1 MLKDLTALAEA
12 TLGGS
17 ICILLLLALGPIL
30 AKKFSPK
37 WRYWAWL
44 VLAVVLVTYPG
55 FQPVWENL
63 FPAPVQ
69 LSVPQVVTDNA
80 YDRINGQA
88 QDWQRVQEAGSGGGG
103 GASRTILGGEQEW
116 SRHYVSYEN
125 ESGEE
130 VLIEDN
136 DFLRKVTVGDQVTYT
151 VHWTGVAM
159 GAYYVVLILSFV
171 LVVVRYRRSRKRLLL
186 WSTPAD
192 ETDQAALAAARQRVD
207 CNREAALY
215 RCPKLHAPMLMG
227 FSQPVVFLPET
238 LPVGSLE
245 AALDHELTHLK
256 RKDTGYMLFLTLA
269 RCFHWFNPLVWLM
282 VRAARRDMELC
293 CDYDLLEHR
302 DEEARRAYGRAILDQ
317 MTGREPGFS
326 GLTTGFSGS
335 KREVFARFRAMMD
348 LTPKKKGRAVLA
360 LAVAAV
366 MLSGSLVACQE
377 AEFPPEEPQMGTSE
391 AALIRYAWVES
402 IDREGKTVTYIPMT
416 QEQWDNREDFWEEM
430 GDLERETLPLT
441 QDAGIYHTYDGKRYP
456 LNPTAQI
463 YTLNMSQAGLP
474 GELAQA
480 DTGPNAGKVIGIMLD
495 TPSKLDLAAAYLDFT
510 GYCGAVYAAGQGG
523 ARLLHGRA
531 AVSLDPCDQ
540 WGQDSDH
547 AQYTLPL
554 AEEFATT
561 EEIRSFLTGTSSAN
575 YPALFQF
582 TVVDGEVTTAV
593 GIEHIDTNMGG
604 ELTLLPGDAAGELS
618 RAAERYNE
626 LFPDSGLTASLQEE
640 NGTPEL
646 LLENAEAGI
655 QIRIGSPPA
664 KGEPYPAAV
673 TGPGSTFS
681 FDMPVTPVDLYGAAD
696 GQASLD
702 VLDLTGD
709 GSPELV
715 YIWGRGGS
723 GVWEDQCRVFD
734 LSTGA
739 AYPVNVDLDLLASQ
753 VEAELVEARED
764 VLVYRVAGAR
774 ITGLSTLERRSPD
787 QEPGETLV
795 LGDYTSIQLL
805 EDGTLE
811 LAVSIGVQGDAMY
824 YAGNYLGFLVT
835 QLEFS
840 PSLRAFTTLP
850 ANGITL
856 NPPEAAS

>member
-1 MLKDLTALAEA
+1 MLKDLTALAEV

-17 ICILLLLALGPIL
+17 VCVLLLLALGPVL
-30 AKKFSPK
+30 AKKFSPR

-44 VLAVVLVTYPG
+44 VLAVVLITYPG

-63 FPAPVQ
+63 FPAPIQ
-69 LSVPQVVTDNA
+69 LPVPQVVADNA

-116 SRHYVSYEN
+116 FRHRVSYEN

-136 DFLRKVTVGDQVTYT
+136 DFLRKVTVGDQATYT

-192 ETDQAALAAARQRVD
+192 ETDQAALEAARQRVD

-227 FSQPVVFLPET
+227 FSQPVIFLPET

-302 DEEARRAYGRAILDQ
+302 DEAARRDYGRAILDQ

-360 LAVAAV
+360 LAVAAIV
-366 MLSGSLVACQE
+366 LSGSLVACQE
-377 AEFPPEEPQMGTSE
+377 AESPPEESQMGTSE
-391 AALIRYAWVES
+391 AALLHYAWVES
-402 IDREGKTVTYIPMT
+402 IDREGGTVTYIPMT
-416 QEQWDNREDFWEEM
+416 AEQWDNREDFWDEI
-430 GDLERETLPLT
+430 GDLERETLPLAE
-441 QDAGIYHTYDGKRYP
+441 DAGIYHTYDGKRYP

-474 GELAQA
+474 GLLAQA
-480 DTGPNAGKVIGIMLD
+480 ETGPDAGKVIGIKLD
-495 TPSKLDLAAAYLDFT
+495 APSQLDLAAADLDFT
-510 GYCGAVYAAGQGG
+510 GYCGEMYAVGMGG
-523 ARLLHGRA
+523 VILLSGEQSIH
-531 AVSLDPCDQ
+531 VDPCNEL
-540 WGQDSDH
+540 GQDSDH
-547 AQYTLPL
+547 TRYTMSL
-554 AEEFATT
+554 AEDAQISATDMP
-561 EEIRSFLTGTSSAN
+561 FLTGLSSGH
-575 YPALFQF
+575 YPDLYRL
-582 TVVDGEVTTAV
+582 TVVDGEVAA
-593 GIEHIDTNMGG
+593 IE
-604 ELTLLPGDAAGELS
+604 
-618 RAAERYNE
+618 
-626 LFPDSGLTASLQEE
+626 
-640 NGTPEL
+640 
-646 LLENAEAGI
+646 
-655 QIRIGSPPA
+655 
-664 KGEPYPAAV
+664 
-673 TGPGSTFS
+673 
-681 FDMPVTPVDLYGAAD
+681 
-696 GQASLD
+696 
-702 VLDLTGD
+702 
-709 GSPELV
+709 
-715 YIWGRGGS
+715 
-723 GVWEDQCRVFD
+723 GVW
-734 LSTGA
+734 
-739 AYPVNVDLDLLASQ
+739 P
-753 VEAELVEARED
+753 EAENTV
-764 VLVYRVAGAR
+764 
-774 ITGLSTLERRSPD
+774 TLPI
-787 QEPGETLV
+787 EPGEETPSNPENMPEYDPDFY
-795 LGDYTSIQLL
+795 GESGAEDMPEYDPGFYGESGAQSL
-805 EDGTLE
+805 EPDGSGT
-811 LAVSIGVQGDAMY
+811 A
-824 YAGNYLGFLVT
+824 
-835 QLEFS
+835 
-840 PSLRAFTTLP
+840 
-850 ANGITL
+850 
-856 NPPEAAS
+856 